1 VTLIRTIPTPLGDML
16 AAASEQ
22 GVHVLEFT
30 EAKYAQAHLDAVA
43 HRVPAGS
50 VSTQPPL
57 RAAQAGSARSADG
70 ILDTL
75 THELAAYFAG
85 DAAPFTT
92 PLAPL
97 GTDFQRRVWHLLL
110 TIPRGDTTTYSH
122 LAGRLD
128 HHHGK
133 TTLTRAV
140 AGANARNPI
149 AILIPCHR
157 VIGKG
162 GSLTGYAAGLE
173 RKRALLELE
182 GKSGLWGQPFRRLHL
197 TPPAVSDRASSI
209 CSRRDAACCSG

>member
-1 VTLIRTIPTPLGDML
+1 MTLIRTIPTPLGDML

-22 GVHVLEFT
+22 GLHVLEFT

-43 HRVPAGS
+43 RRVPPLSERGE
-50 VSTQPPL
+50 PPL
-57 RAAQAGSARSADG
+57 RAAPAGSARSTDA

-75 THELAAYFAG
+75 THALMAYFAG
-85 DAAPFTT
+85 DPAPFTT

-110 TIPRGDTTTYSH
+110 TIPRGETTTYSH

-128 HHHGK
+128 DHHGK

-182 GKSGLWGQPFRRLHL
+182 GRSDLRDDPPRHFSSLLLPF
-197 TPPAVSDRASSI
+197 
-209 CSRRDAACCSG
+209 